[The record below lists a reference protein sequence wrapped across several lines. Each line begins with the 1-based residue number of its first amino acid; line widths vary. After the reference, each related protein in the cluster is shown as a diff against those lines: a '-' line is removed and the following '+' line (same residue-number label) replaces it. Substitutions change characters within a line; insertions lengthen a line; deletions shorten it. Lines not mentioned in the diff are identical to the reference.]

1 MVSLQHMTMLNNTLT
16 DVVLGN
22 FGKAQ
27 GIKDILQDG
36 SSRVQQAFLTI
47 LNLQILISES
57 ELTTSLLND
66 LPFIETV
73 VSMLDN

>member
-16 DVVLGN
+16 DVVLSN